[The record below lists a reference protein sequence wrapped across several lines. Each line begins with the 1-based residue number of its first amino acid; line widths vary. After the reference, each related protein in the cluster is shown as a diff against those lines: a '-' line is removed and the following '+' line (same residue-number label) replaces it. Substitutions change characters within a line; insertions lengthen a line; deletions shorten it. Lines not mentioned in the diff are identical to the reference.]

1 MKIFAGTRQS
11 RLQKSVLGADPLIH
25 YYVEKLRICEIFRTY
40 VKSDARLAMP
50 TEAGVCILLHNI
62 LTEPLPLYEIG
73 QWLALRDPESLGL
86 GRDDAV
92 LLNDDRLGRV
102 LDAVAK
108 SNRKTIFMRLAL
120 RMIKIFELDC
130 GHIHQDTTTVK
141 LCGRYETW
149 GGEPKA
155 ANGYSKDHRPDLK
168 QLVLGINV
176 VGDGAVPIA
185 HDPYSGNRTDDRIHI
200 PNWDRLRR
208 LLQTTDFIY
217 TADSKLCIESNLS
230 HIEFY

>member
-11 RLQKSVLGADPLIH
+11 RLNKSVLGADPLIH
-25 YYVEKLRICEIFRTY
+25 YYVEKLRICETFRTY

-50 TEAGVCILLHNI
+50 IEAGVCILLHNI

-86 GRDDAV
+86 GHDDAA

-130 GHIHQDTTTVK
+130 GQIHPWPAAPRGAAGARAGKIPRPSSCVVAMRR
-141 LCGRYETW
+141 GAAS
-149 GGEPKA
+149 PK
-155 ANGYSKDHRPDLK
+155 P
-168 QLVLGINV
+168 
-176 VGDGAVPIA
+176 
-185 HDPYSGNRTDDRIHI
+185 RTDIAKI
-200 PNWDRLRR
+200 IGPISSNW
-208 LLQTTDFIY
+208 
-217 TADSKLCIESNLS
+217 C
-230 HIEFY
+230 